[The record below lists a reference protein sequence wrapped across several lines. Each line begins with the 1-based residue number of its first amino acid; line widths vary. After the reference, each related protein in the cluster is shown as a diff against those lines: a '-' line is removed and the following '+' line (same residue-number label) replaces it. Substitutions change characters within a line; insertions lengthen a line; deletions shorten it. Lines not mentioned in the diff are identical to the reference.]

1 LIAGTGSTAPGNFD
15 IAAVVGTGST
25 ALAGSGVTTPGDFD
39 LAAAL
44 GDMLTVTATGG
55 GGLVDILP

>member
-1 LIAGTGSTAPGNFD
+1 VTSSGHISGSPEAG
-15 IAAVVGTGST
+15 AAVVGTGST

-44 GDMLTVTATGG
+44 GDMLTATATGG
-55 GGLVDILP
+55 SGLVDILP